1 MASIS
6 SSAAT
11 PFNFSLLMLL
21 IIFAFSRPSA
31 AAAAAAA
38 AAMEGGAAALVH
50 QLEVDQEG
58 HNEHVKLHGTAKK
71 ETWQRKTWMNHG
83 SFRSPRKHL
92 DSPTLQFPFQAR
104 EFPV

>member
-11 PFNFSLLMLL
+11 PFNFTLLMLL
-21 IIFAFSRPSA
+21 IIFAFSIPS
-31 AAAAAAA
+31 AA
-38 AAMEGGAAALVH
+38 AAMEGGAAAVVH

-58 HNEHVKLHGTAKK
+58 HNDHVKLHGTAKK

>member
-11 PFNFSLLMLL
+11 PFNFTLLMLL
-21 IIFAFSRPSA
+21 IIFAFSIQS
-31 AAAAAAA
+31 AA

-58 HNEHVKLHGTAKK
+58 HNDHVKLHGTAKK

>member
-31 AAAAAAA
+31 AAAAAA
-38 AAMEGGAAALVH
+38 MEGGAAAALVH

>member
-11 PFNFSLLMLL
+11 PFNFTLLMLL
-21 IIFAFSRPSA
+21 IIFAFSIQS
-31 AAAAAAA
+31 A

-58 HNEHVKLHGTAKK
+58 HNDHVKLHGTAKK